1 MKESLSRETKE
12 IEENRHTLEGIMK
25 KQYET
30 YLENFGEETPVQEK
44 RSWDLTNI
52 KQKIKIEQQKESQNA
67 KQIVEYEKVISQK
80 KIELNNLRN
89 GKLPEEEPRHLVE
102 DKTSKKKKNIQ
113 KNNEIKKIQ
122 ESKKIK
128 ENKQSQESLE
138 SAQNLLDKKMKEN
151 GPSQITNLINTTKT
165 FIWNQE
171 SEQILSDIVYQ
182 EVYNFEAVK
191 VEFQKKMG
199 MKISM
204 SAEEMRIKF
213 SEIYSKGGR
222 AEAKDNALKQ
232 IVTNRGD
239 TFQNMKTGKVQ
250 PGYEDFDELD

>member
-1 MKESLSRETKE
+1 MKESLARETTE
-12 IEENRHTLEGIMK
+12 IQENRYKLENIMK
-25 KQYET
+25 RQYDT
-30 YLENFGEETPVQEK
+30 YLEKFGEENPVQEK

-80 KIELNNLRN
+80 QIELNNLRN

-102 DKTSKKKKNIQ
+102 DKPSK
-113 KNNEIKKIQ
+113 KNNEIKKTQ
-122 ESKKIK
+122 KSNTSK
-128 ENKQSQESLE
+128 ENKPSQESLE

-151 GPSQITNLINTTKT
+151 GPSKITNLINTTKK
-165 FIWNQE
+165 FIWSKE
-171 SEQILSDIVYQ
+171 SEEILSQIVYQ
-182 EVYNFEAVK
+182 EAYNFEAVQ

-204 SAEEMRIKF
+204 SAEDIRIKF
-213 SEIYSKGGR
+213 SQIYSNGSQVEI
-222 AEAKDNALKQ
+222 ADDSLKQ

-239 TFQNMKTGKVQ
+239 TFKNMKMGKVQ